1 MQHSTVPCSRNNEHC
16 YGQETTYKCSSVA
29 EMGYRLATIYMRQKR
44 DRMLC
49 PFRVRSWVSIQY
61 NVAWA
66 EVYLS
71 TKWHLD
77 SLSRLATIDM
87 GRKLG
92 RLRPLWGARSAS
104 NTRWPGP
111 RPTSIPS
118 GVLIHQAVWA
128 QYMGRKLRPGVPPSL
143 GRGSWVLI

>member
-1 MQHSTVPCSRNNEHC
+1 MDQIRRTRLLCCTTFCMQHSTVPCSRNNEHC

-29 EMGYRLATIYMRQKR
+29 EMGYRLATIYMGQKR

-61 NVAWA
+61 NVAWS
-66 EVYLS
+66 EVYLC

-92 RLRPLWGARSAS
+92 GGFARCGEL
-104 NTRWPGP
+104 GP
-111 RPTSIPS
+111 HLTQR
-118 GVLIHQAVWA
+118 G
-128 QYMGRKLRPGVPPSL
+128 L
-143 GRGSWVLI
+143 GRGLPPCHVSF